1 MTVVSGAI
9 IKEIREEG
17 APGFYS
23 TCQWVCLQERRRVS
37 EFNGL
42 MGETVLLNRF
52 IPAQPGSDLQQ
63 PGRELTKGH
72 IRGWLGVHHWSGEAL
87 LSTF

>member
-9 IKEIREEG
+9 LKEIRAEG

-23 TCQWVCLQERRRVS
+23 TCQWVCLQEQRRVS

-52 IPAQPGSDLQQ
+52 VPAQPGSDLQQ
-63 PGRELTKGH
+63 PDREFIKGCFGGPLYVYH
-72 IRGWLGVHHWSGEAL
+72 
-87 LSTF
+87 